1 MPKLALPKMN
11 LYYKKKMKRKKGID
25 PTDCPFCGHL
35 VIFNRFVEIIN
46 ENFSIQMFKY
56 DFKFYYKT
64 GK

>member
-11 LYYKKKMKRKKGID
+11 LYYKRKMKRKKGID

-46 ENFSIQMFKY
+46 ENF
-56 DFKFYYKT
+56 FYID

>member
-11 LYYKKKMKRKKGID
+11 LYYKRKMKRKKGID

-46 ENFSIQMFKY
+46 ENYSI
-56 DFKFYYKT
+56 
-64 GK
+64 

>member
-1 MPKLALPKMN
+1 MLCERMKQMPKLALPKMN
-11 LYYKKKMKRKKGID
+11 LYYKRKMKRKKGID

-46 ENFSIQMFKY
+46 VNF
-56 DFKFYYKT
+56 FYID